1 MRLQSEEVGVG
12 AEAEADEL
20 ELVVDD
26 AVKENQV
33 GFDVAVA
40 DAGEF
45 ALERMVAEGRLKG
58 ALCAEKPDD
67 GLDSFGIP
75 AAAEGALVVAVE
87 CGGKDGDEHGGHSSG
102 MASRAANI
110 SSTLSKGPYRG
121 SVPASRRSRSWRV
134 SSLGISSFSCS
145 AGMAGEG
152 VGRVLRERVFMA
164 GNGPCMGGT
173 MVRGRGHCKQIEG
186 EGERGRRADGEITL
200 LPVGA
205 AGSRTSESDGMGFCP
220 VARTGGTGASPVLVK
235 GEWTECATFGFSR
248 HGWTDEGVRP
258 PNGTRLEAASPN
270 EEGR

>member
-45 ALERMVAEGRLKG
+45 ALERMVAEGRRKG

-67 GLDSFGIP
+67 GLDFFGIL

-87 CGGKDGDEHGGHSSG
+87 SGGEDGDEHGGHSSG

-134 SSLGISSFSCS
+134 SSLGISAPSPLE
-145 AGMAGEG
+145 GM
-152 VGRVLRERVFMA
+152 VPRERVSARRRFMASEVVTPSREKRARARRLVSGATRKDMVAVFMA
-164 GNGPCMGGT
+164 GNDSCLGGT
-173 MVRGRGHCKQIEG
+173 MARGRGHCKQIEG
-186 EGERGRRADGEITL
+186 GTERGGKEYRGRDARA
-200 LPVGA
+200 P
-205 AGSRTSESDGMGFCP
+205 S
-220 VARTGGTGASPVLVK
+220 
-235 GEWTECATFGFSR
+235 
-248 HGWTDEGVRP
+248 
-258 PNGTRLEAASPN
+258 GTRRDAASPK
-270 EEGR
+270 EGGR